1 MNIDRHR
8 VIQRFT
14 AYVQKFDHTD
24 AGVVLKYEHS
34 MRVSR
39 IIEDIARGISLSDG
53 DVNLAWCI
61 GVLHDIGRFE
71 QLREYHIFID
81 YRSVDHAKYGA
92 KYLFG
97 EGHIRDFLTDASEDD
112 VIRLAVGLHN
122 VFQLPCEL
130 TPRQR
135 QFCQLIRDADK
146 IDIFRVYATHLE
158 KPDNVWHT
166 DLSRLKEQPIS
177 DAVMAQARR
186 MRTIRTEDKKT
197 RMDFYA
203 GVLCLYFELSYAV
216 SRELVK
222 EQGYY
227 EKLLQFHSRNRQTE
241 ARLDEIRSLVKSLG
255 NQQNQDGL

>member
-14 AYVQKFDHTD
+14 AYVQKFDYTD

-71 QLREYHIFID
+71 QLREYHTFID

-122 VFQLPCEL
+122 VFQLPCERSHPGRGSSASSSGMPIRL
-130 TPRQR
+130 TFSASMQR
-135 QFCQLIRDADK
+135 I
-146 IDIFRVYATHLE
+146 
-158 KPDNVWHT
+158 W
-166 DLSRLKEQPIS
+166 
-177 DAVMAQARR
+177 
-186 MRTIRTEDKKT
+186 
-197 RMDFYA
+197 
-203 GVLCLYFELSYAV
+203 
-216 SRELVK
+216 
-222 EQGYY
+222 
-227 EKLLQFHSRNRQTE
+227 RNR
-241 ARLDEIRSLVKSLG
+241 IMSG
-255 NQQNQDGL
+255 IPICPG